1 MDTCSVGWGV
11 FTAVGAS
18 TTGLAPVADDAFGS
32 MLSIWT
38 QDTVAASRVRS
49 PLAQRKSTSFTV
61 TLSLRLRF

>member
-1 MDTCSVGWGV
+1 
-11 FTAVGAS
+11 
-18 TTGLAPVADDAFGS
+18 